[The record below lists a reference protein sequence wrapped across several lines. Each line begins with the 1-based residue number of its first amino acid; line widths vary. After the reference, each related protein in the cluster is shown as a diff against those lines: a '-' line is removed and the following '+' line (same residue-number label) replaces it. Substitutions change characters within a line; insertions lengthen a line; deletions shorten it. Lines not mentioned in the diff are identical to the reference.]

1 MRYQYFCYVFI
12 FAFSSAYAQRG
23 DSLLLNET
31 KLSRPL
37 NVHHR
42 QLRISGAHLLALSST
57 QYIGNKN
64 LSSIETGRTRT
75 FTGIDLDFKYGITE
89 HLQARLLLKRVA
101 EVITEPAFFDGVGT
115 NFYIFNS
122 SNQKIGWLD
131 PEYWLDFRLPF
142 LGRRS
147 DVVFNVGYSLPLMP
161 SGLEKPTIRIS
172 SSTLN
177 FSDGSEFE
185 NFSTDLYLNAGNGVP
200 RFSYG
205 VQLKHRFKRIALNFQ
220 STYYLPLGTETLD
233 RWVLSDN
240 GTEYDSESFQR
251 QLADHLALMA
261 GVEMQVRPWL
271 NIAIEGNY
279 MQSRHGWNQQKD
291 EKILVPT
298 ATLTQ
303 LNFTYEI
310 LASKRLWLGQS
321 LYVNIDGKDVFAP
334 LLLTTF
340 VNYNLFL

>member
-42 QLRISGAHLLALSST
+42 QLRISGGHLLALSST

-64 LSSIETGRTRT
+64 MPNLETGRTYT
-75 FTGIDLDFKYGITE
+75 FSGIDLDVKYGLSE
-89 HLQARLLLKRVA
+89 HLQARLVIERIT
-101 EVITEPAFFDGVGT
+101 EVITEPAFFDAFG
-115 NFYIFNS
+115 FDYFILS
-122 SNQKIGWLD
+122 SSSQKIGWKD
-131 PEYWLDFRLPF
+131 PEFWFDFRLPF
-142 LGRRS
+142 IGRRS
-147 DVVFNVGYSLPLMP
+147 DVVFNVGSSFAFMNSASKRPSLLISP
-161 SGLEKPTIRIS
+161 SDINFIEGIEFERIS
-172 SSTLN
+172 TNEFLST
-177 FSDGSEFE
+177 
-185 NFSTDLYLNAGNGVP
+185 GNGVT
-200 RFSYG
+200 RFGYG

-220 STYYLPLGTETLD
+220 STYYLPIGTETLD

-240 GTEYDSESFQR
+240 GTEYNSESYQR
-251 QLADHLALMA
+251 QLADYLALMA

-303 LNFTYEI
+303 VNFTYEI

-321 LYVNIDGKDVFAP
+321 LSVSINGKDVFAP
-334 LLLTTF
+334 LLLTTS